1 MAHRMASLRHLHRLP
16 GEFSTKLSTG
26 WAATG
31 QFLMRIQNLAANVM
45 FYFKFAPRVAA
56 QHPRRAAGASGLAL
70 A

>member
-1 MAHRMASLRHLHRLP
+1 MASLRHFPHLP

-26 WAATG
+26 WAAIG

-45 FYFKFAPRVAA
+45 FYFKFAPSIATQRSRA
-56 QHPRRAAGASGLAL
+56 AAGASGLAL